1 MSTTK
6 KSRLGLLPR
15 LGAHEAGLAC
25 PANLNTQLDQYT
37 ALYVQT
43 YGEAVDAATLIP
55 CMLEAFMAG
64 IGDSGGVRRSE
75 ARHRS
80 RHEGSHIGSSVERTA
95 LGRAFFILDAATA
108 PWAMMMR
115 QACRSSAIQHDTVRC
130 GFPSDAPMR
139 PHPSLRGDTSTK

>member
-1 MSTTK
+1 MFYVTWENAMSTTK

-25 PANLNTQLDQYT
+25 PANLNAQLDQYT

-64 IGDSGGVRRSE
+64 DWGFRR
-75 ARHRS
+75 
-80 RHEGSHIGSSVERTA
+80 GTA
-95 LGRAFFILDAATA
+95 T
-108 PWAMMMR
+108 
-115 QACRSSAIQHDTVRC
+115 
-130 GFPSDAPMR
+130 
-139 PHPSLRGDTSTK
+139 